1 MLGSCCCHWDLGTF
15 AKCSCPLQ
23 GEGTEGALS
32 FRLNSAPRVKG
43 NLHFPCAPALL
54 RGGSRGIHTSSWDW
68 GAEGR
73 GQQQKGLLWP
83 PHTLPHHDPDTAKRL
98 RNHSCDP
105 GTLQSPTSRKQ
116 SRVFPTGLSPHCQPV
131 QGRGELSPCQ
141 QGQREGAGP
150 CCCLRHHPSLT
161 RGIFQMR
168 QHPCFRNNEL

>member
-1 MLGSCCCHWDLGTF
+1 MLGLCCCHWDLGTF

-73 GQQQKGLLWP
+73 DSSKRGCSGHPTPCHTTIQTQPRGFK
-83 PHTLPHHDPDTAKRL
+83 TLPVTLEPCKAQP
-98 RNHSCDP
+98 P
-105 GTLQSPTSRKQ
+105 GGKAVCSPRDCPPIASLSRAEG
-116 SRVFPTGLSPHCQPV
+116 SYHLASSVRGRERV
-131 QGRGELSPCQ
+131 R
-141 QGQREGAGP
+141 AAA
-150 CCCLRHHPSLT
+150 
-161 RGIFQMR
+161 
-168 QHPCFRNNEL
+168 